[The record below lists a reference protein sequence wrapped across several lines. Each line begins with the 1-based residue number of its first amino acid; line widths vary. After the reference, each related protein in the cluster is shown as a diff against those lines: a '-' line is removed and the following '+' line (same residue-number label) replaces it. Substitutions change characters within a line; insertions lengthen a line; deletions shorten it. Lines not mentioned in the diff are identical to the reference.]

1 LVAIASGGLSGEWK
15 ASLEE
20 LAALADTAGAHVV
33 ETVVQPHGR
42 LNPAT
47 FVTRGKVDE
56 IRSKAALAQAD
67 LIVFDH
73 DLSPGQLRN
82 LEQTTRRKVLDRSEI
97 ILDIF
102 ASRARTRE
110 ARIQVELAQLEY
122 TLPRLTRLWEH
133 LSRTGGGIGTRG
145 PGETQLEVD
154 RRRLRSKIALLR
166 RKLADIQKERNV
178 QRRRRRHMFR
188 AALVGYTNAGK
199 STLFNVLTRADVF
212 TEDRLFA
219 TLDATTRQLILPE
232 RRLVLLSDTVGFIRN
247 LPHHLIASFR
257 ATLEEVTEADLL
269 VHVVD
274 ATSTYVMQQI
284 SAVHQVLDELG
295 CLGKPRILVF
305 NKIDAMAPDDVR
317 LLGLRA
323 SHPGSIALSSRTREN
338 LGALIER
345 LGQAKTEHA
354 RRTGTG
360 PVTEDRVR

>member
-1 LVAIASGGLSGEWK
+1 VAIAPGGLSGEWK
-15 ASLEE
+15 ESLEE

-56 IRSKAALAQAD
+56 IKSKAALAQAD
-67 LIVFDH
+67 LIIFDH

-82 LEQTTRRKVLDRSEI
+82 MEQATHRKVLDRSEI

-122 TLPRLTRLWEH
+122 MLPRLTRLWEH

-295 CLGKPRILVF
+295 CLSKPRLLVF

-338 LGALIER
+338 LGALIDR
-345 LGQAKTEHA
+345 LGDAKTEHA

-360 PVTEDRVR
+360 PVAEDGAR